1 MEKLT
6 LDFFNEKVIIEKPKD
21 LSNLRI
27 EISKKF
33 HLNEIDSSEILLY
46 YMKDNE
52 KVYIAKDE
60 DYSNFLNLNLS
71 TLFLDVDKK
80 SKLYLDHFTK
90 IEEEMEKLIKRKEE
104 IEQKKEE
111 YLKSYNEKLSTLN
124 RQLDILQA
132 KKLDLVMSK
141 KNKIKDYQEQLDN
154 IEKKINSLTEKDE
167 SKQVLKS
174 VPKNNYNILSF
185 NKVKEALNNIVFKVN
200 EITNEY
206 IFRKTECPNKE
217 DHSEE
222 IENIKKIRKDAVDE
236 INNLSKLVLNQTMD
250 INENTEKKIILKAMP
265 PRLGLSAGNEGLCEE
280 CIYKNEHRYDHLII
294 NIEDSG
300 TDERTYFGVKC
311 KQCGNIIWEN

>member
-1 MEKLT
+1 MIY
-6 LDFFNEKVIIEKPKD
+6 LD
-21 LSNLRI
+21 
-27 EISKKF
+27 
-33 HLNEIDSSEILLY
+33 IDPNSQIYLEY
-46 YMKDNE
+46 
-52 KVYIAKDE
+52 
-60 DYSNFLNLNLS
+60 
-71 TLFLDVDKK
+71 K
-80 SKLYLDHFTK
+80 SKL
-90 IEEEMEKLIKRKEE
+90 EEENIEGNNEIEKLIEQRKN
-104 IEQKKEE
+104 IEQSEEE

-167 SKQVLKS
+167 NKQVLKS
-174 VPKNNYNILSF
+174 LPKNNYNILLF